1 MTPLELAI
9 FRRDSPGLAE
19 ARFPAS
25 AGKPRRTRI
34 AGYPRDPRPP
44 PGWSA
49 VEHRGVFRMAG
60 RIARHELA
68 FRDDARASFP
78 ERLED
83 AACELRADALPGK
96 LRRHLGVEKNDAA
109 ALGLVVGDRERVAD

>member
-1 MTPLELAI
+1 
-9 FRRDSPGLAE
+9 
-19 ARFPAS
+19 
-25 AGKPRRTRI
+25 
-34 AGYPRDPRPP
+34 
-44 PGWSA
+44 
-49 VEHRGVFRMAG
+49 MAG

-109 ALGLVVGDRERVAD
+109 ALGLVVGDRERVSPIAISNRCCEGLSTTSAMARLRLDSGVHPSSL